1 MAGAFGPRLRLVG
14 RRESRCRCEAT
25 PTRARLEQ
33 PVRCHWRAGLGSL
46 EEVHR
51 KQSAEETPDAEIIAN
66 LETEIEA
73 KRTEFE
79 GLGGTY

>member
-1 MAGAFGPRLRLVG
+1 MTFEYKYSAVSKTDDERLQ
-14 RRESRCRCEAT
+14 E
-25 PTRARLEQ
+25 LEEYLK
-33 PVRCHWRAGLGSL
+33 AL

-51 KQSAEETPDAEIIAN
+51 KQSAEETPDADIIAN

-79 GLGGTY
+79 GLGGTYE

>member
-1 MAGAFGPRLRLVG
+1 MSFEYKYEEKTVTNEEKLKELEDYLR
-14 RRESRCRCEAT
+14 A
-25 PTRARLEQ
+25 
-33 PVRCHWRAGLGSL
+33 L

-51 KQSAEETPDAEIIAN
+51 KQSAEETPDAEIISN

-79 GLGGTY
+79 SLGGTFD

>member
-1 MAGAFGPRLRLVG
+1 MVFEYKYSAVTKTD
-14 RRESRCRCEAT
+14 EE
-25 PTRARLEQ
+25 RLEELEDYLK
-33 PVRCHWRAGLGSL
+33 AL

-51 KQSAEETPDAEIIAN
+51 KQSAEETPDADIIAN

-79 GLGGTY
+79 GLGGTYE

>member
-1 MAGAFGPRLRLVG
+1 MVF
-14 RRESRCRCEAT
+14 EYKYEAKT
-25 PTRARLEQ
+25 VTDEEKLMELEDYLK
-33 PVRCHWRAGLGSL
+33 AL

-51 KQSAEETPDAEIIAN
+51 KQSAEETPDADIIAN

-79 GLGGTY
+79 GLGGTYEWTIYNIK

>member
-1 MAGAFGPRLRLVG
+1 MAFEYKYDEKTVTDEEKLQELEDYLR
-14 RRESRCRCEAT
+14 A
-25 PTRARLEQ
+25 
-33 PVRCHWRAGLGSL
+33 L

-73 KRTEFE
+73 KRTELE

>member
-1 MAGAFGPRLRLVG
+1 MAFEYKYDEKTVTDEEKLQ
-14 RRESRCRCEAT
+14 E
-25 PTRARLEQ
+25 LEDYLK
-33 PVRCHWRAGLGSL
+33 AL

>member
-1 MAGAFGPRLRLVG
+1 MVF
-14 RRESRCRCEAT
+14 EYKYEAKT
-25 PTRARLEQ
+25 VTDEEKLEELKDYLK
-33 PVRCHWRAGLGSL
+33 AL

-51 KQSAEETPDAEIIAN
+51 IHSSEETPDAERIAT

-79 GLGGTY
+79 GLGGTYE

>member
-1 MAGAFGPRLRLVG
+1 MVFEYKFDAKTLTD
-14 RRESRCRCEAT
+14 EEK
-25 PTRARLEQ
+25 LEELEELLK
-33 PVRCHWRAGLGSL
+33 AL

-51 KQSAEETPDAEIIAN
+51 KHSAEDTPDAERIAT

-79 GLGGTY
+79 GLGGTYE